1 MENKKRDYA
10 VYIGDVALDEYY
22 RADRWPGV
30 ADKENVTALKPVPG
44 GMIANAACVR
54 AALNEKT
61 LFWTCMNDGPVSKF
75 LLKDLEERGIDT
87 TLSVTDSSLPD
98 SKTMIFL
105 VGDEHTV
112 LIPVLEVEHFDI
124 SDEMMEVMKNASY
137 IYSTAGTLRTLRYRG
152 RTFHDFSKEIREAG
166 TRVVVDFDVD
176 YERDNDDTRFE
187 SVDIGFFNRVGYD
200 SVRQDRSFE
209 KQAQKLHSL
218 GMKLVVVTLAE
229 EGCIIYQEGRE
240 EIRIPAREVTVVD
253 VTGAGDTFCSSFCTV
268 MDEMGIQK
276 AAEFATAAAS
286 ICIGSLGA
294 RCNDLH
300 REEILKMLD
309 L

>member
-1 MENKKRDYA
+1 MGKGKRDYA

-22 RADRWPGV
+22 RAERWPGI
-30 ADKENVTALKPVPG
+30 ADKENVTALEPVPG

-54 AALNEKT
+54 AALNKKT

-75 LLKDLEERGIDT
+75 LLGDLKKQGIDT
-87 TLSVTDSSLPD
+87 SLSVTDNSLPD

-112 LIPVLEVEHFDI
+112 LIPILEVDHFDI

-152 RTFHDFSKEIREAG
+152 RDFLDFSRDIRAAG
-166 TRVVVDFDVD
+166 ARVVVDFDVD

-200 SVRQDRSFE
+200 SVRQERSYE
-209 KQAQKLHSL
+209 QQAEKLHAL

-229 EGCIIYQEGRE
+229 EGCIIYPENE
-240 EIRIPAREVTVVD
+240 EAIRIPARRVEVVD
-253 VTGAGDTFCSSFCTV
+253 VTGAGDTFCSSFCTM

-276 AAEFATAAAS
+276 AAAFAAAAAS

-294 RCNDLH
+294 RCKGLD
-300 REEILKMLD
+300 REKILEMLES
-309 L
+309 